1 MFFLTFLTV
10 GRTQSFDENSLLN
23 VPARGTARTT
33 SHHLCDDIA
42 MTSSSS
48 SSFSF
53 LFLEDHED
61 VVAVVQNCSLRCVS
75 LPNTYERKTKGTVW
89 MTTHALCF
97 EPKNDFDKD
106 NKDDDKEP
114 GSRTRTRTSA
124 LASVVGESPAGTKR
138 SKREKEAK
146 IVKIKYEDA
155 IGPSIELS
163 RVARNA
169 VDISTEK
176 AVLIVGNERREIVRD
191 ETVVWRITM
200 EEEEDGEESIEQR
213 LRTPANKLLNISK
226 QKNRQTK
233 CEQLAFLSRQR
244 EGNLRF
250 DEKNMKVKGETS
262 RFDAP
267 AAKISPL
274 VRRAGR
280 VRVTDAHLYF
290 QPLIVRD
297 SKAKKNIANWVALKD
312 VVAVARRRYASRP
325 VAVEVFY
332 EMSDD
337 DDVSN
342 KSKSTMMR
350 GSSVLFAF
358 RSESAREAVIEALLK
373 NEIDESENETT
384 TLSRFLDPANVEAI
398 SKVTNAWKIGGVS
411 NFEYLMYLNVIR
423 CIP

>member
-1 MFFLTFLTV
+1 
-10 GRTQSFDENSLLN
+10 
-23 VPARGTARTT
+23 
-33 SHHLCDDIA
+33 
-42 MTSSSS
+42 
-48 SSFSF
+48 
-53 LFLEDHED
+53 
-61 VVAVVQNCSLRCVS
+61 
-75 LPNTYERKTKGTVW
+75 

-97 EPKNDFDKD
+97 EPKNDSDKD
-106 NKDDDKEP
+106 EDKEP
-114 GSRTRTRTSA
+114 GSRTTRTRTSA
-124 LASVVGESPAGTKR
+124 LAQAFGESPGGTKR
-138 SKREKEAK
+138 SERVEGKEAK

-155 IGPSIELS
+155 IGPSIDTS
-163 RVARNA
+163 RVERNA
-169 VDISTEK
+169 VDISTAK
-176 AVLIVGNERREIVRD
+176 AVLICGNERREIVRD
-191 ETVVWRITM
+191 ETIVWRITM

-250 DEKNMKVKGETS
+250 DEKNLRVKGETS

-332 EMSDD
+332 EVSDD

-373 NEIDESENETT
+373 NEIDESESETT
-384 TLSRFLDPANVEAI
+384 TLSRFLDPTNVEAI
-398 SKVTNAWKIGGVS
+398 SKVTNAWKIGDVS
-411 NFEYLMYLNVIR
+411 NFEYLMYLNALSGRSIQ
-423 CIP
+423 